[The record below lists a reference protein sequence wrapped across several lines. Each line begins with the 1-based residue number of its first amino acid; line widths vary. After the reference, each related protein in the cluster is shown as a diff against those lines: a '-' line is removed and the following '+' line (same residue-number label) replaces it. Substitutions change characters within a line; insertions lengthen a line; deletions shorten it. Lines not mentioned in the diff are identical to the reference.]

1 MGPDGNSLTHVRMPA
16 NVPEFVVIGKV
27 LRPHGVRGELRLM
40 PLTENPERFRRLTTV
55 FLNRDGGRRPFPITG
70 VKLSP
75 TAVLISLQGIATRTE
90 AENWQGSLVEIEAKD
105 IQPLAEGELYYF
117 EVIGMAV
124 ESESGQKLGTVTDVL
139 SYPAQDLYVVESAG
153 REILIPAV
161 PAIVQRVD
169 TEQRL
174 MVIHALEGLLDL

>member
-1 MGPDGNSLTHVRMPA
+1 
-16 NVPEFVVIGKV
+16 
-27 LRPHGVRGELRLM
+27 
-40 PLTENPERFRRLTTV
+40 
-55 FLNRDGGRRPFPITG
+55 

-75 TAVLISLQGIATRTE
+75 AAVLIRLQGIATRNE
-90 AENWQGSLVEIEAKD
+90 AENWRGSLVEIEARD
-105 IQPLAEGELYYF
+105 VQPLAEGEHYYF
-117 EVIGMAV
+117 ELIGMTV
-124 ESESGQKLGTVTDVL
+124 ESDNGQKVGTVTDVL

-169 TEQRL
+169 TKRGV